1 MNLVGT
7 NLLIHMIFS
16 RDYPSPYPSELFDI
30 CCLFFNHFT
39 LNILILLKKFYI
51 QIDTKYFNWCVDHIL
66 KLLYRKN
73 KTVHSYFI
81 CRFSIKHKYHCNSN
95 ETNTISIRFI
105 ILKFPIEK
113 KIVKGSG
120 FCNQKIEVFG
130 FFFQSILLYQKQHI
144 YMLQQYNKYLH
155 TKYMHVSKVIHLV
168 ITHLSFMI
176 FKLQNCNLYTCT
188 SNLIRHLGRNIL
200 PPCG

>member
-1 MNLVGT
+1 M
-7 NLLIHMIFS
+7 
-16 RDYPSPYPSELFDI
+16 
-30 CCLFFNHFT
+30 
-39 LNILILLKKFYI
+39 
-51 QIDTKYFNWCVDHIL
+51 
-66 KLLYRKN
+66 
-73 KTVHSYFI
+73 HSYFI

-95 ETNTISIRFI
+95 ETNTILIRFI

-113 KIVKGSG
+113 KNSEGVWILQSKDWS
-120 FCNQKIEVFG
+120 FW
-130 FFFQSILLYQKQHI
+130 FFFQCILFYQKQHI